1 MSRRKRPR
9 PMLPATPPRITVER
23 ITVDEANEL
32 AEHLILDLTEHAG
45 NRHEVGATLMQW
57 LDAEED
63 LFRFAFVCM
72 AALQQTYA
80 ECLTRVP
87 PGTVPPGSTIL
98 TTPERETAA

>member
-9 PMLPATPPRITVER
+9 PMLPATPPR

-45 NRHEVGATLMQW
+45 NRHEVGATLTRW
-57 LDAEED
+57 LERED
-63 LFRFAFVCM
+63 DVFRLGLVCM

-80 ECLTRVP
+80 DYLTRTPIDTLP
-87 PGTVPPGSTIL
+87 PGAMTL
-98 TTPERETAA
+98 TTDEGAHR